1 MVNSLSNKAS
11 VASMQK
17 DLNDFLGKL
26 GRFLKE
32 INIGED
38 EETNNL
44 VRLIG
49 SIVEAC
55 KKIPKFS
62 NCSEPREILAI
73 LTNFSGK
80 VLMVFLGMLIE
91 VMAKGVLEPQN
102 KELLKKVMEINNV
115 FCFSK

>member
-1 MVNSLSNKAS
+1 MVNSLGNKAL

-38 EETNNL
+38 EGTNNL

-49 SIVEAC
+49 PTVEVC
-55 KKIPKFS
+55 KTMTKFS
-62 NCSEPREILAI
+62 NCSEPRETLAI
-73 LTNFSGK
+73 LTSSSGK
-80 VLMVFLGMLIE
+80 ALMVFLGMLIE
-91 VMAKGVLEPQN
+91 VMTKGVLEPQN